1 MKLIFIRVSCIIHN
15 MNTVTIPKK
24 EYHNL
29 LDARLR
35 YQYLRKILAEDI
47 FSPPPTKKRTEVMR
61 AFGATKKYTPRF
73 LKSLEKG
80 LKRSSYFQ

>member
-1 MKLIFIRVSCIIHN
+1 MKLIFIRALYTIHH

-35 YQYLRKILAEDI
+35 YQYVRHLLVEDV
-47 FSPPPTKKRTEVMR
+47 FSPPPTKKRAELMR
-61 AFGATKKYTPRF
+61 ALKTTKKYPPRF
-73 LKSLEKG
+73 LKSIERG
-80 LKRSSYFQ
+80 LKRSPYFQ